1 MLIKPIPSIHFL
13 LGLLA
18 AAGLA
23 ACAGPR
29 GARVH
34 DEHHP
39 GQSGAGLSGT
49 SAQGGMMGGG
59 MTRSHAGCGMMG
71 TAGSQSACA
80 MMGDSKAAGTGAM
93 QPMDKGTM
101 CSMYRGMRDAPDDQA
116 RQAMSD
122 RLMPRM
128 APEMRQRHL
137 EMMRQ
142 QCQ

>member
-18 AAGLA
+18 AASLA

-29 GARVH
+29 GPQVH
-34 DEHHP
+34 DQHHP
-39 GQSGAGLSGT
+39 GQSAAGLSCM
-49 SAQGGMMGGG
+49 SAQGEMMGGG
-59 MTRSHAGCGMMG
+59 MTRSHAGCEMMGAG
-71 TAGSQSACA
+71 TAGN
-80 MMGDSKAAGTGAM
+80 TGAM

-101 CSMYRGMRDAPDDQA
+101 CSMYRAMRDAPDDQA
-116 RQAMSD
+116 RQAMMD
-122 RLMPRM
+122 RLMPGTSAETR
-128 APEMRQRHL
+128 RRHM